1 MERRTKATAS
11 AGVKR
16 KSRKSLVISLIAV
29 AVVIALLIMEQV
41 AVLYV
46 LATLSVAGLLIIVAW
61 SDLGQ
66 SKRVATDAPPR
77 DDAAAIADGVA
88 APTTAYGTAAA
99 RRGTAK

>member
-1 MERRTKATAS
+1 MERRTKA
-11 AGVKR
+11 AGAKR

-29 AVVIALLIMEQV
+29 AVVIALLVMEQV

-46 LATLSVAGLLIIVAW
+46 LATLSVAGLLVIVAW

-66 SKRVATDAPPR
+66 SRRVTSDAPPR

-88 APTTAYGTAAA
+88 APATTYGSTA
-99 RRGTAK
+99 RRGRVK